1 MKKFRKTLSFVLIF
15 ILSVSLSSCIDFK
28 NNSDNKISSNEISQV
43 VSIEEK
49 NDELSSKNIIKIDK
63 NRPKKFDKET
73 KDEIINIKAFGD
85 LMAHM
90 DQNDYAKNYGNDE
103 YDYSNQFEYIKD
115 FAKDSDLTIGNF
127 ETSVSKTR
135 EPSGYPQ
142 FTTPKEYIRDIKKA
156 GFDVLSTAN
165 NHSVDSFEEGV
176 FDTIDAMDEYGMA
189 HAGTHKADEDRF
201 IYLDVK
207 GLKVAFM
214 SYTYG
219 VNGLDSLIVE
229 NKPEE
234 IVNYLDPEKIKAD
247 IKEAKKNKAD
257 LIIVYPHWGVEYQS
271 YPTDEHIKLGR
282 DMIDWGADLVIGN
295 HPHVSQPAEKYK
307 AKDGREGYIA
317 YSCGNFVACQSYEVL
332 GDIRTEQS
340 VAFDINILKNK
351 KSGKVKLG
359 DVKFHPIWNG
369 HWNDQYGYLA
379 KVFRTEDFLQGGKY
393 FDKVNESQ
401 RERIKTCDEMI
412 KKTINTKVE

>member
-1 MKKFRKTLSFVLIF
+1 MKRFKKILSFVLIF

-28 NNSDNKISSNEISQV
+28 NNSDNKIFSNEISQV

-90 DQNDYAKNYGNDE
+90 DQNDYAKNYGNGQ

-165 NHSVDSFEEGV
+165 NHSVDSFEEGI

-282 DMIDWGADLVIGN
+282 DMIDWGAYLVIGN
-295 HPHVSQPAEKYK
+295 HPHVSQPAERYK

-340 VAFDINILKNK
+340 VAFDIDILKDK
-351 KSGKVKLG
+351 KTGKAKLGKVE
-359 DVKFHPIWNG
+359 FYPIWNG

-393 FDKVNESQ
+393 YDKVDESQ

-412 KKTINTKVE
+412 TKTINTKVE

>member
-1 MKKFRKTLSFVLIF
+1 MKRFKKILSFVLIF

-90 DQNDYAKNYGNDE
+90 DQNDYAKNYGNGE

-165 NHSVDSFEEGV
+165 NHSVDSFEEGI

-271 YPTDEHIKLGR
+271 YPSDEHIKLGR

-340 VAFDINILKNK
+340 VAFDINILKDK
-351 KSGKVKLG
+351 KTGKARLGKVE
-359 DVKFHPIWNG
+359 FYPIWNG